1 MLQLFLYGSLI
12 FDVVLNPRGR
22 YTRHD
27 NGDRTAPR
35 TVDCNNDG
43 WGSCGIWVALH
54 DLPEPENGCLI
65 VAVDSHLNGTLR
77 GQDYS
82 SDRVSFSK
90 SC

>member
-1 MLQLFLYGSLI
+1 MPG
-12 FDVVLNPRGR
+12 VVGLALLMHLPRGR

-35 TVDCNNDG
+35 TEDSNNDG

-65 VAVDSHLNGTLR
+65 VAVDSHLNGTLP
-77 GQDYS
+77 GQDYE
-82 SDRVSFSK
+82 SDRVSPSK
-90 SC
+90 LFGK